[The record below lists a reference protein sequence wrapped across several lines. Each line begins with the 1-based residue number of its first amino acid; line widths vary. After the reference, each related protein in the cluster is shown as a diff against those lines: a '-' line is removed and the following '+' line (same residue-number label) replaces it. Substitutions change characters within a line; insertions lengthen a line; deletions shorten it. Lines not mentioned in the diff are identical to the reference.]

1 MGIRINCTPPKMN
14 FRKTAIG
21 GVRLSSTCKLTKL
34 DEKACK
40 IICTEYRIFNAE
52 IICREDCSIDDLID
66 VIEGNRKYV
75 EAFFVYNKI
84 DTLSIEDVDE
94 LARRP
99 NSLVISVND
108 GLNLD
113 YLLENIWEKLDLVRV
128 YTKKV
133 SSEALLH
140 VFSWVCGR
148 KILIFREEG
157 IQILRIL
164 SFLPTAEEDAL
175 SCLSVRVFT
184 KSLST
189 SSNTP

>member
-140 VFSWVCGR
+140 VFS
-148 KILIFREEG
+148 
-157 IQILRIL
+157 
-164 SFLPTAEEDAL
+164 
-175 SCLSVRVFT
+175 
-184 KSLST
+184 
-189 SSNTP
+189 